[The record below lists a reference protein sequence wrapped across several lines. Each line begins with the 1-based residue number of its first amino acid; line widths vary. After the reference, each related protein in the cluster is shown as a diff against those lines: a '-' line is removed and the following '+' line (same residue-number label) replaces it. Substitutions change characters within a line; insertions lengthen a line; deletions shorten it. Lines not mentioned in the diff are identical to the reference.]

1 MYLKLVRYLFFL
13 LLFLPALPG
22 FSQEAEKISGVV
34 WDSKKGVPLIGANVI
49 LVNENDRMITGVTTD
64 IDGKFTMN
72 SIKGLATKVQFS
84 FIGMKPVTED
94 YVAGKEYEIILM
106 PDVTELEGVTVI
118 GKGTERANFG
128 MMQKDRRDIGNAVS
142 TVDMKIL
149 ETQAVSSVDQLLQGA
164 VPGLQVTFNSG
175 DPGAGATI
183 RLRGVSSISGSS
195 NPLWIIDGVEVISDD
210 YDVSSIT
217 NFGFNPIGDLDP
229 SEIESIDVLKDA
241 ASTALYG
248 SRGANGVIVIT
259 TKRGAMGK
267 PTFNF
272 TMKLTPSFVPK
283 KIPMLNG
290 DQFRMFLIE
299 SRANRNGGLDSDD
312 EYPELRGDLT
322 RDDAWMYNN
331 DYDLVDMITRVGFN
345 QNYSFSLRGG
355 GQRLNYYWSL
365 GYVKELGTTIGG
377 GYERFSTTLNL
388 DYRMSDKLR
397 ISTKFNYVNSLTDK
411 RSTEWPSLVTVANTN
426 MGTVRPLAIAHA
438 RAPFLAVYTEN
449 GDDYFV
455 ENSGKYYSG
464 ANENSHKLY
473 GWGVMYNP
481 IAMIDLTTFMV
492 RNNRF
497 MAALNVDFRPIN
509 SLSLYS
515 QVSVDYRQSGDEFFM
530 PSDALGTV
538 GHQSLYNLGMRSD
551 GYEMKLVNNNRIIWN
566 PVNNE
571 NHWLQF
577 TGVADLIYSQ
587 SNTLKISYSRN
598 GSPLLQESGAHGII
612 YPSSSAREG
621 NETQSATVSLVVD
634 AHYRWKNRYNL
645 NFSIKTE
652 GSSVYGK
659 DNPFSLYPTVALNWR
674 MKEEPWLVDKEW
686 ITELKP
692 RVSWGTSGKL
702 PNVSNLLKV
711 TYSSGAEGYMGD
723 AYTHIGAF
731 AYDNL
736 HEERTTEWNVGLDYS
751 LFNDRLSGEFNYYR
765 RMTKDLLM
773 NEPISS
779 STGFSTRWHN
789 FGTLRN
795 EGWEF
800 GIKAV
805 PVELENTFR
814 WSTYFNI
821 AQNRNMMLTL
831 PESYREEGFSESVGY
846 GGFETIVFENTNLGG
861 IFGYRAKGVYAR
873 DEDTYVRDRNNN
885 LVYDENGLPRRLRY
899 QTVTGAEFEGGD
911 MIYEDINH
919 DGLINELDIVQ
930 IGDAN
935 PACLGMWRNDFTYKT
950 WSLGLSFYY
959 SIGQDVIN
967 GTRYEIEG
975 MDNGM
980 NQAASVER
988 RWKKQGD
995 VTDMPRA
1002 LEGNDRNYVASSR
1015 FVEDASYVK
1024 LKELSLTY
1032 NFNRNLLKRTFL
1044 KSLKVYVSAQDLF
1057 CISKYKGINPEIG
1070 YNAGSANTIA
1080 IDKQQTPSP
1089 IRVTFG
1095 VTANF

>member
-1 MYLKLVRYLFFL
+1 MHLRLVRYLFFL
-13 LLFLPALPG
+13 LLILPALPG
-22 FSQEAEKISGVV
+22 FAQEAEQISGVV

-49 LVNENDRMITGVTTD
+49 LINENDRMVTGVTTD

-94 YVAGKEYEIILM
+94 YVAGKSYEIILM
-106 PDVTELEGVTVI
+106 PDVTELEGVTVV
-118 GKGTERANFG
+118 GKGTNRANFG
-128 MMQKDRRDIGNAVS
+128 MLQKDRRDIGNAVS

-195 NPLWIIDGVEVISDD
+195 NPLWIIDGVEVIGDD

-272 TMKLTPSFVPK
+272 TMKLTSSFVPK
-283 KIPMLNG
+283 KVPMLNG

-299 SRANRNGGLDSDD
+299 SRANKNGGEDD
-312 EYPELRGDLT
+312 DTNYPELRGDMS
-322 RDDAWMYNN
+322 REDAWKYNN
-331 DYDLVDMITRVGFN
+331 NYDLVDMITRVGFN

-355 GQRLNYYWSL
+355 GQRLNYYWNL
-365 GYVKELGTTIGG
+365 GYTKEYGTTIGG
-377 GYERFSTTLNL
+377 GLERFTTTLNL
-388 DYRMSDKLR
+388 DYRLSNKLR
-397 ISTKFNYVNSLTDK
+397 LSTKFNYVNSLTDK
-411 RSTEWPSLVTVANTN
+411 RSTDWPIGHTINDKYRSAS
-426 MGTVRPLAIAHA
+426 PLGFSRT
-438 RAPFLAVYTEN
+438 RAPFLAIYTEN
-449 GDDYFV
+449 GDDYYIN
-455 ENSGKYYSG
+455 NSGGKEPY
-464 ANENSHKLY
+464 A
-473 GWGVMYNP
+473 WGEMYNP
-481 IAMIDLTTFMV
+481 IAMIDRATFMV

-497 MAALNVDFRPIN
+497 MSSMTIDFRPIN
-509 SLSLYS
+509 SLGINS
-515 QVSVDYRQSGDEFFM
+515 QVSVDYRQSGEEFFA
-530 PSDALGTV
+530 PRGAIGDLAHSNFYNY
-538 GHQSLYNLGMRSD
+538 SLRADN
-551 GYEMKLVNNNRIIWN
+551 YEMKLVNNNRVTWN

-577 TGVADLIYSQ
+577 TGVADLIYTQ
-587 SNTLKISYSRN
+587 KNTMKVSYSRS
-598 GSPLLQESGAHGII
+598 GSPLLQESNAHGIF
-612 YPSSSAREG
+612 YTNREG
-621 NETQSATVSLVVD
+621 KEEETSMVSFVLD
-634 AHYRWKNRYNL
+634 AHYRWKNRYNV

-659 DNPFSLYPTVALNWR
+659 DNPFSLYPTVAFNWR

-686 ITELKP
+686 VTELKP
-692 RVSWGTSGKL
+692 RVSWGRTGKL
-702 PNVSNLLKV
+702 PDVTNMLKV
-711 TYSSGAEGYMGD
+711 TYASGSEGYMGE
-723 AYTHIGAF
+723 AYTYINGF

-736 HEERTTEWNVGLDYS
+736 HEEKTTEWNVGLDYS
-751 LFNDRLSGEFNYYR
+751 LFDDRLSGEVNYYR
-765 RMTKDLLM
+765 RETKDLLM
-773 NEPISS
+773 NENIAT
-779 STGFSTRWHN
+779 STGFSTRWYN
-789 FGTLRN
+789 FGILRN
-795 EGWEF
+795 EGWEV

-805 PVELENTFR
+805 PVQLENSFR

-821 AQNRNMMLTL
+821 SQNVNKILTL
-831 PESYREEGFSESVGY
+831 PESYKEEGY
-846 GGFETIVFENTNLGG
+846 PDDLDYGFETVAFENTNLGG
-861 IFGYRAKGVYAR
+861 IFGYRAKGVYAS
-873 DEDTYVRDRNNN
+873 DADTYVRDRNNN
-885 LVYDENGLPRRLRY
+885 LVYDENGLPRRMRY
-899 QTVTGAEFEGGD
+899 QSMTGSEFEGGD
-911 MIYEDINH
+911 MIYEDINR
-919 DGLINELDIVQ
+919 DGVINDLDVVQ

-935 PACLGMWRNDFTYKT
+935 PSCLGMWRNDFTYKT
-950 WSLGLSFYY
+950 WSLGVSFYY

-967 GTRYEIEG
+967 GMRYETEC
-975 MDNGM
+975 MDNGF
-980 NQAASVER
+980 NQARSIER

-1002 LEGNDRNYVASSR
+1002 LEGDTRNYAASSR

-1032 NFNRNLLKRTFL
+1032 NFNSTLLKKTFL
-1044 KSLKVYVSAQDLF
+1044 KALKVYVSAQDLF
-1057 CISKYKGINPEIG
+1057 CITKYKGINPEIG
-1070 YNAGSANTIA
+1070 YNAGAANTIA

-1095 VTANF
+1095 LSANF